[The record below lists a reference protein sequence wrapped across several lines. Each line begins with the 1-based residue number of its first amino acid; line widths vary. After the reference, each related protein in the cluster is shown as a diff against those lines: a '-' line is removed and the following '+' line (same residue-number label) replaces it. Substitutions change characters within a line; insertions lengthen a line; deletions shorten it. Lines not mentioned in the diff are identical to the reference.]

1 MKKVLLKID
10 GMTCSACST
19 GLEKYLN
26 KQEGVKA
33 TVNLVM
39 NNANIEYDENKY
51 DISDLEKFVAKA
63 GFISLGIDKLEKE
76 EKKKSKEKY
85 ILIGITVISLLILY
99 ISMSHMVGLPVIPFL
114 DMMKY
119 PINYAISLWVLS
131 SIAIFLGKDIIKNG
145 IKNLVHFTPNMDT
158 LVTIGVAS
166 SYFYSIFS
174 TYMILTGKTKY
185 VESLYFESSAI
196 VLFFIKIGKYIENIN
211 KDKTKKAIQ
220 DLMTIT
226 PNNAVVERE
235 GKEYI
240 VTIDE
245 IKKGDIVIC
254 KPGEKIAVD
263 GIIVDG
269 ITHIN
274 ESFIT
279 GESIPVKREKG
290 SKVIA
295 GSINFEGTIKY
306 EAQKIGKESTVSEI
320 VRLVVEATNTKAPI
334 AKIADKIS
342 GYFVPV
348 VIIIAIVSFIS
359 WLIISRDFGTA
370 LNVFVSILVVACPC
384 SLGLATPLAIVVS
397 SGVASK
403 KGILIKNSEALENAH
418 KVKTVVFDKTGT
430 LTKGELTV
438 SKIYNYTD
446 LKTEDIMKVVS
457 KIESK
462 SEHPIARAISKYA
475 SNYENNIQVE
485 NFKAIPGYGVSA
497 TVKNENYLIGN
508 KKLMTENGIKIENS
522 NNEEDLICIGNS
534 ILYVAKNN
542 KIIALIGV
550 KDVVKENAKKVVAK
564 LKEQHINVVMLTG
577 DNEKTAEYI
586 ASELGINNVIANVKP
601 REKAETINKL
611 KKYGMVAMC
620 GDGINDSVSLVT
632 ADIGI
637 SISTGT
643 DIAMDSSSVVL
654 MNENL
659 DKINELIVIS
669 KKTIRKIK
677 QNLFWAFFY
686 NVCMIPIAMGLFS
699 RFGVV
704 MNPIIAALAMT
715 ISSLTVVLNALRL
728 RSMCKR
734 RKIWK

>member
-119 PINYAISLWVLS
+119 HINYAISLWVLS
-131 SIAIFLGKDIIKNG
+131 SIVIFLGKDIIKNG

-418 KVKTVVFDKTGT
+418 KIKTIVFDKTGT

-438 SKIYNYTD
+438 SKIYNYTE
-446 LKTEDIMKVVS
+446 LKNEDIMNVVA

-462 SEHPIARAISKYA
+462 SEHPIAKAIRKYVV
-475 SNYENNIQVE
+475 NLENDIHVE
-485 NFKAIPGYGVSA
+485 DFKAIPGYGVSA
-497 TVKNENYLIGN
+497 VVENEKYLIGN
-508 KKLMTENGIKIENS
+508 KKLMAENGIEIENS

-643 DIAMDSSSVVL
+643 DIAMDSSSVVI
-654 MNENL
+654 MNDNL
-659 DKINELIVIS
+659 DKINELISIS
-669 KKTIRKIK
+669 KKTITNIK

-686 NVCMIPIAMGLFS
+686 NICMIPIAMGVFS
-699 RFGVV
+699 KIGVKL
-704 MNPIIAALAMT
+704 NPMLAALAMT

-728 RSMCKR
+728 RR
-734 RKIWK
+734 